1 MTPLPRKLFER
12 HGMKGVD
19 ILEEEKSGIAICG
32 QLGKQ
37 QTLDGFAILTSLD
50 IDYIIGRLSK
60 NSPHE

>member
-1 MTPLPRKLFER
+1 
-12 HGMKGVD
+12 MKGVD